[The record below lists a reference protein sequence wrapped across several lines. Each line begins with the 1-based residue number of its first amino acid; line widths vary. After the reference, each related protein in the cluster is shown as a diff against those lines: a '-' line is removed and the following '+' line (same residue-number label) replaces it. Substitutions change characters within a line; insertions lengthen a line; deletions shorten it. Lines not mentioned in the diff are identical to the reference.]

1 MLQIPVPLI
10 FLDIAISAQAN
21 SWSSALNATADM
33 SMQMSYYNEAL
44 KLVFIRDEMEGNPGT
59 VNYTHKIS
67 EEDFLIRVEVISE
80 EKNTSEF
87 QTVRTSRISGN
98 QLGSKIVE
106 SRIDK

>member
-44 KLVFIRDEMEGNPGT
+44 KLVFIRYFSLITLIKYSIINIVSNFERNSIFF
-59 VNYTHKIS
+59 HSKH
-67 EEDFLIRVEVISE
+67 EEI
-80 EKNTSEF
+80 
-87 QTVRTSRISGN
+87 
-98 QLGSKIVE
+98 
-106 SRIDK
+106 